1 MICTCEKCKRDFFPE
16 CEGDVFCPECGG
28 EVVIL
33 QSGQE
38 LHYLIDL
45 LAKGDVREA
54 LAVYINTEPEKKPE
68 LMDVVDRINTLL
80 DSIPH
85 DISEKYYMKLNY
97 LKGLLLDYL
106 NP

>member
-33 QSGQE
+33 QGGQE

-54 LAVYINTEPEKKPE
+54 LAVYINTKPEKKPE
-68 LMDVVDRINTLL
+68 AKPIRNGSRPFATG
-80 DSIPH
+80 SIIQ
-85 DISEKYYMKLNY
+85 ISQRK
-97 LKGLLLDYL
+97 
-106 NP
+106 